1 MLDKKGKKII
11 KQIAK
16 ENGVSVDEVRR
27 DMEIAIKEGYHN
39 PDTRQKWSEMFGEG
53 VLPTPEEF
61 ICTISKE
68 VKSQNGNR

>member
-27 DMEIAIKEGYHN
+27 DMEIAIKEAYQN
-39 PDTRQKWSEMFGEG
+39 PDTRQEWSRLFGEG
-53 VLPTPEEF
+53 IMPTPEEF

-68 VKSQNGNR
+68 VKQSYSS